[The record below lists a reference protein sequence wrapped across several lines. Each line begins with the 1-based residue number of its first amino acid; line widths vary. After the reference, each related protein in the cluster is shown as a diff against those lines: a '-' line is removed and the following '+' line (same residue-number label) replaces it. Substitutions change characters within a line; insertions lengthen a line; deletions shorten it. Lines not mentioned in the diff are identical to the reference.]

1 MRLGDLVGP
10 QVSLPEGVSDL
21 DIKGLGADSRE
32 VAKGYL
38 FAAFPGT
45 QADGTQFIDDAIAK
59 GAAAVLTSEKALE
72 SQNLSVPV
80 IEAPDPRRSF
90 ALMAARFYGAQPE
103 IAAAVT
109 GTNGKTSVVS
119 FLQQIWLGLG
129 FNAASIGTVGMIANN
144 ERRVLGYTTPD
155 PVSLHSILAELA
167 KSGTTHL
174 ALEASSHGLKQRR
187 LDGVKLKAA
196 AFTNITRDHLDYH
209 GDFEDYEA
217 QKMRLF
223 DELLPDDGAVVVNAD
238 ALHADIVYEIAE
250 LRKLRLLTVGR
261 NGKDLKLEASEPKRV
276 GQQLQIRCD
285 GQSYDVAL
293 PLVGAFQASNAL
305 VAAGLALACGGE
317 ADAVLPLLSQ
327 IKGAPG
333 RLEHVGTAKNGAPVF
348 IDYAHSPDALA
359 NALDSL
365 RPYAKKR
372 LLVVFGCGGDRDKGK
387 RPLMGAIAGD
397 RADLV
402 FVTDDNPRTEDAA
415 KIRMEIL
422 KSIPDAK
429 EVGDRSQAIAAA
441 IASAAKGDV
450 VLVAGK
456 GHETGQIVGDE
467 VLPFSD
473 HDAVASALDGQG
485 ING

>member
-10 QVSLPEGVSDL
+10 QLSLPEGISDL

-45 QADGTQFIDDAIAK
+45 QADGTQFIADALAK
-59 GAAAVLTSEKALE
+59 GAAAILTSEKALE
-72 SQNLSVPV
+72 SAELPVPV

-103 IAAAVT
+103 TAAAVT

-129 FNAASIGTVGMIANN
+129 YNAASVGTVGMIAND

-196 AFTNITRDHLDYH
+196 AFTNLTRDHLDYH
-209 GDFEDYEA
+209 GDFEDYQA

-223 DELLPDDGAVVVNAD
+223 DELLPDDGAVIVNAD
-238 ALHADIVYEIAE
+238 ALHADVVYEIAE
-250 LRKLRLLTVGR
+250 LRNLRLLTVGR
-261 NGKDLKLEASEPKRV
+261 NGKDLKLEASEPKRF
-276 GQQLQIRCD
+276 GQQLRIRCD
-285 GQSYDVAL
+285 DQTYDVAL
-293 PLVGAFQASNAL
+293 PLVGAFQTSNAL
-305 VAAGLALACGGE
+305 VAAGLALGCGGE
-317 ADAVLPLLSQ
+317 ADAVLPLLSR

-402 FVTDDNPRTEDAA
+402 FVTDDNPRSEDAA

-456 GHETGQIVGDE
+456 GHETGQIIGDE

>member
-10 QVSLPEGVSDL
+10 RLSLPEGCADI
-21 DIKGLGADSRE
+21 DIKGLGADSRKIK
-32 VAKGYL
+32 KGYL
-38 FAAFPGT
+38 FAAFSGT
-45 QADGTQFIDDAIAK
+45 QTDGAQFIEDAIGK
-59 GAAAVLTSEKALE
+59 GAAAVLTHENGNGANDSG
-72 SQNLSVPV
+72 VPV
-80 IEAPDPRRSF
+80 IQAPDPRRTF

-103 IAAAVT
+103 VAAAVT

-119 FLQQIWLGLG
+119 FLQQIWSGLSLS
-129 FNAASIGTVGMIANN
+129 AASIGTVGMVADG
-144 ERRVLGYTTPD
+144 ERRALGYTTPD
-155 PVSLHSILAELA
+155 PVSLHAALAELA

-196 AFTNITRDHLDYH
+196 AFTNLTRDHLDYH
-209 GDFEDYEA
+209 GSFEDYLA

-223 DELLPDDGAVVVNAD
+223 EELLDDDGVAVVNAD
-238 ALHADIVYEIAE
+238 SLQAQTVYDIAE
-250 LRKLRLLTVGR
+250 MRKLALLTVGKT
-261 NGKDLKLEASEPKRV
+261 GEHLTLEGSTPK
-276 GQQLQIRCD
+276 QYSQHLQIRCNGEPFEVD
-285 GQSYDVAL
+285 L

-317 ADAVLPLLSQ
+317 AGDVLPRLAHL
-327 IKGAPG
+327 KGATG
-333 RLEHVGTAKNGAPVF
+333 RLEHVGTAKTGAPVF

-365 RPYAKKR
+365 RPYARKR

-402 FVTDDNPRTEDAA
+402 FVTDDNPRSEDAE

-422 KSIPDAK
+422 KSVPEAK
-429 EVGDRSQAIAAA
+429 EIGDRAQAIAAA
-441 IASAAKGDV
+441 IATASSGDV

-456 GHETGQIVGDE
+456 GHETGQIIGDE

-473 HDAVASALDGQG
+473 HDAVAAALDGNMT
-485 ING
+485 NG